1 MEPPPVR
8 AVLVKPPSQP
18 REAQRVYSAPRRFGI
33 GTMLWVATACGV
45 LIWVLQLFDTPA
57 PVIIA
62 ISIFLAVVA
71 GMQAVFQESPRWAS
85 IITGEICVVGCF
97 GYFMVV
103 ALLDSRGG
111 PGACILC
118 SLPVVMGFGLVAG
131 YCGGAVVAGFFM
143 VMENAGNYFA
153 ERRKPKEEPVSV
165 WDREDDA

>member
-1 MEPPPVR
+1 MKPPPIRVFPPGT
-8 AVLVKPPSQP
+8 KPPVQEP
-18 REAQRVYSAPRRFGI
+18 QRVYSAPRRFGI
-33 GTMLWVATACGV
+33 ATMLWVATACGV
-45 LIWVLQLFDTPA
+45 LIWVLQLFDTPP

-97 GYFMVV
+97 GYFFVV
-103 ALLDSRGG
+103 AMLDSRGG
-111 PGACILC
+111 PDACVLC

-143 VMENAGNYFA
+143 VMENTGKYFA
-153 ERRKPKEEPVSV
+153 QRRKPKVEPVSV
-165 WDREDDA
+165 WDREDDT